1 MKLRKILKRTKG
13 GTPYL
18 ELSSELVELLE
29 WAAGDKI
36 SIEAKEVWMY
46 SRLTKTCTLRNITQE
61 SYDRLLGLIS
71 GIEPKNKASNR
82 EE

>member
-1 MKLRKILKRTKG
+1 MKLRKILKKTKSG
-13 GTPYL
+13 KHYL
-18 ELSSELVELLE
+18 ELPSELVELLE

-36 SIEAKEVWMY
+36 SIESKEVWMY
-46 SRLTKTCTLRNITQE
+46 SRITKTCTLKNITQE
-61 SYDRLLGLIS
+61 SYDRLIGLIT

>member
-1 MKLRKILKRTKG
+1 MKLRKILKKTKE

-18 ELSSELVELLE
+18 ELSPEIVELLE
-29 WAAGDKI
+29 WAVGDKI
-36 SIEAKEVWMY
+36 SIESKEVWMY
-46 SRLTKTCTLRNITQE
+46 SRITKTCTLRNLTQE
-61 SYDRLLGLIS
+61 SYDRLIGLIT